1 MFTQFL
7 GVKSYKE
14 HFQGSEN
21 IVALLALVNKTGS
34 ESKPEY
40 LIIDDPDCSYI
51 SWHDS
56 GLYSLSF
63 LGKVCVG
70 F

>member
-1 MFTQFL
+1 MYQAA
-7 GVKSYKE
+7 
-14 HFQGSEN
+14 FQG
-21 IVALLALVNKTGS
+21 IVTLFVLVNETGS
-34 ESKPEY
+34 ESNPEY